1 MSWKIRH
8 EGSPQAVEGLTLQQV
23 VEGLQD
29 GHWELTD
36 EVMGPQDSAWVPIE
50 SHPQL
55 AEAAADIEP
64 PPPPYREDESKI
76 DMNALI
82 DVCLVLLVF
91 FMLTTTYAALQKML
105 DSPDIAAEKDK
116 SVPHFTR
123 EQVKEFMIQVKVSEG
138 PSGPVI
144 AVEDRQVKPEEL
156 ESVLRSFVGK
166 ERKTELLIDHDR
178 QVPHGTVV
186 AIEDAA
192 KGAGIR
198 EVHILVPKE
207 ELNR

>member
-1 MSWKIRH
+1 MSWKVRH
-8 EGSPQAVEGLTLQQV
+8 EGSPQAVEGLTLEQV

-29 GHWELTD
+29 GRWELTD
-36 EVMGPQDSAWVPIE
+36 EVMGPQDSAWVPME

-55 AEAAADIEP
+55 AEVAADIEP

-105 DSPDIAAEKDK
+105 DDPSLSADKDK
-116 SVPHFTR
+116 GAIVIRPD
-123 EQVKEFMIQVKVSEG
+123 QVKDLMLQVKVTAG
-138 PSGPVI
+138 PSGPLI
-144 AVEDRQVKPEEL
+144 TVEGQPVAEAEL
-156 ESVLRSFVGK
+156 VPVLRQFVGK
-166 ERKTELLIDHDR
+166 EHKTELLIDNDR

-186 AIEDAA
+186 AIIDAA
-192 KGAGIR
+192 KGAGIGH
-198 EVHILVPKE
+198 VNILVPKE
-207 ELNR
+207 ELTR

>member
-1 MSWKIRH
+1 MSWKVRH
-8 EGSPQAVEGLTLQQV
+8 EGSPQAVEDLTLQQV

-105 DSPDIAAEKDK
+105 DDPSLSADK
-116 SVPHFTR
+116 QGALTVT
-123 EQVKEFMIQVKVSEG
+123 QKEVQDLMIQVKAVEG

-144 AVEDRQVKPEEL
+144 TVENQLVTEADLVP
-156 ESVLRSFVGK
+156 VLRKFVGK
-166 ERKTELLIDHDR
+166 EHKTELLIEHDR

-186 AIEDAA
+186 AIIDAA
-192 KGAGIR
+192 KGAGIAH
-198 EVHILVPKE
+198 VNVLVPRE

>member
-1 MSWKIRH
+1 MSWQVRH
-8 EGSPQAVEGLTLQQV
+8 EGSPQAVEGLTLQQI

-36 EVMGPQDSAWVPIE
+36 EVMGPGDTTWVPIE
-50 SHPQL
+50 NHPL
-55 AEAAADIEP
+55 LEEVAADIEL

-105 DSPDIAAEKDK
+105 DDPTLSADKEKGAI
-116 SVPHFTR
+116 VIRP
-123 EQVKEFMIQVKVSEG
+123 EQVKDLMIQVKATEG

-144 AVEDRQVKPEEL
+144 SVENQQVPEADL
-156 ESVLRSFVGK
+156 VPVLRRFVGQ
-166 ERKTELLIDHDR
+166 EHKTELLIDCDR
-178 QVPHGTVV
+178 PVPHGTMV
-186 AIEDAA
+186 AIIDAA
-192 KGAGIR
+192 KGAGIAH
-198 EVHILVPKE
+198 VNVLVPKE
-207 ELNR
+207 ELNK